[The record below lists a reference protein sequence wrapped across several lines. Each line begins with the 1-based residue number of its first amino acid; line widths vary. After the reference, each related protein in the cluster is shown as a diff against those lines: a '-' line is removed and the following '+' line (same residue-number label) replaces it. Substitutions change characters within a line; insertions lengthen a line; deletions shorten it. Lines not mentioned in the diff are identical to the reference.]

1 MKTAI
6 LTITSFFNNLSVMK
20 SESSLVTLRIGAC
33 VHIAGV
39 DRDDQLI
46 VLHVLVTVLWRYCI
60 VLEVIRPKD

>member
-6 LTITSFFNNLSVMK
+6 FNNYKLSVMK
-20 SESSLVTLRIGAC
+20 SASSLVALRIGAC

-46 VLHVLVTVLWRYCI
+46 VLHVLVS
-60 VLEVIRPKD
+60 VIRPQD